1 MIVLKNVCKTY
12 IKNHE
17 STEAIKNI
25 NLNLPSKGL
34 VFINGQSGCGKTTLL
49 NIISK
54 IDTPTEGIIDVS
66 YTKSNYCAIIF
77 QDFKLISYLTLFENL
92 MLITKLNNKA
102 EAEIYEIAK
111 KCCIEKIL
119 NKYPNEVSGGEK
131 ERCAIARAI
140 LFDKPV
146 LICDEVTSNLDDEN
160 TKIILEILKEESKK
174 RLVIAVSHNM
184 EFKNVSDID
193 ISMKNGE
200 IEEINKKND
209 VIENDALIVEND
221 IKFNF
226 DTIIFLMKKFLRKNI
241 LKHIFLVISIC
252 FSFALLL
259 VAING
264 LLSSKAKII
273 YNAYKDVDFFDF
285 SLDDSLGEESCL
297 SLKELEK
304 YQNKGNT
311 IFYDYD
317 INLMDVVV
325 ERVYISSSTKRH
337 ILYGKNDIGNN
348 EILISD
354 FVASKLSCNIEELI
368 DRKIDNFIIKGIYQ
382 TNYQNVKLE
391 SDRFTFLSMY
401 MTSDTFDMLYF
412 SDSITTNIKI
422 GDKKRNIYLH
432 QTPLPEFKELYHT
445 FETLYDNEIGLGLE
459 LAKMITSNPQE
470 LLGSTINVSFI
481 RYLGDNNKY
490 DEGIY
495 TFKVKYIYDAVF
507 SNSIICNESIMKD
520 IYALYRADISNKI
533 NGVSIYKPSIK
544 TINKLLNDNL
554 DENMYKNYLIDK
566 GISWLEPLYYI
577 EFGIGIIMLLISIII
592 IVNFIH
598 TIFNKEKTVLGLL
611 SSLGINKNK
620 IIMMYIL
627 DISLMVSSSFV
638 LANILEVFANK
649 GINYLVNKKI
659 TPVRCVY
666 YNGFAPLIILSI
678 FVFVIIFAYLI
689 ILKRLNKKEIVDII
703 YER

>member
-1 MIVLKNVCKTY
+1 
-12 IKNHE
+12 
-17 STEAIKNI
+17 
-25 NLNLPSKGL
+25 
-34 VFINGQSGCGKTTLL
+34 
-49 NIISK
+49 
-54 IDTPTEGIIDVS
+54 
-66 YTKSNYCAIIF
+66 
-77 QDFKLISYLTLFENL
+77 
-92 MLITKLNNKA
+92 
-102 EAEIYEIAK
+102 
-111 KCCIEKIL
+111 
-119 NKYPNEVSGGEK
+119 
-131 ERCAIARAI
+131 
-140 LFDKPV
+140 
-146 LICDEVTSNLDDEN
+146 
-160 TKIILEILKEESKK
+160 
-174 RLVIAVSHNM
+174 
-184 EFKNVSDID
+184 
-193 ISMKNGE
+193 
-200 IEEINKKND
+200 
-209 VIENDALIVEND
+209 
-221 IKFNF
+221 
-226 DTIIFLMKKFLRKNI
+226 
-241 LKHIFLVISIC
+241 
-252 FSFALLL
+252 
-259 VAING
+259 
-264 LLSSKAKII
+264 
-273 YNAYKDVDFFDF
+273 
-285 SLDDSLGEESCL
+285 
-297 SLKELEK
+297 
-304 YQNKGNT
+304 
-311 IFYDYD
+311 
-317 INLMDVVV
+317 
-325 ERVYISSSTKRH
+325 
-337 ILYGKNDIGNN
+337 
-348 EILISD
+348 
-354 FVASKLSCNIEELI
+354 
-368 DRKIDNFIIKGIYQ
+368 
-382 TNYQNVKLE
+382 
-391 SDRFTFLSMY
+391 MY

-666 YNGFAPLIILSI
+666 YNGFAPLIILLI
-678 FVFVIIFAYLI
+678 FVFVIIFSYLI